1 MVILND
7 LEGTGRKETKA
18 IFINKAF
25 QVKKITTEIAVTAAG
40 DRGAINIWLDNDN
53 RFRCEAMRYLKCV
66 DTQIY
71 SDLNKVKAWAKK
83 WLAEIGVS

>member
-1 MVILND
+1 MIILND

-53 RFRCEAMRYLKCV
+53 HFRCEAMSYLQCV

-71 SDLNKVKAWAKK
+71 NDLNMVKAWAKK